1 MRALL
6 IGLVGLVT
14 IGGAQAAECRVDGA
28 SFKVIA
34 SDEQPAA
41 MPGLA
46 GSTFRVVKAS
56 SKFTEQRNP
65 SNGDITT
72 PGELHMLLKGKRG
85 TYLVTSFY
93 APGSVPASAGVSDTG
108 STVPPVRWGTR
119 DKSNER
125 KFSLAS
131 DFSVLSGP
139 LRGYDLKNLSCR

>member
-6 IGLVGLVT
+6 VGLFGLVA

-28 SFKVIA
+28 SFKVVA
-34 SDEQPAA
+34 GDDGPAA
-41 MPGLA
+41 LPGLA
-46 GSTFRVVKAS
+46 GSTFRVTKAS
-56 SKFTEQRNP
+56 SKFTERRNP
-65 SNGDITT
+65 SNGDVTT

-93 APGSVPASAGVSDTG
+93 APGSVPASAGMSGKG
-108 STVPPVRWGTR
+108 STVPPIRWGVR
-119 DKSNER
+119 DRSNER

>member
-6 IGLVGLVT
+6 VGLVGLAAV
-14 IGGAQAAECRVDGA
+14 GGAQAAECRVDGA
-28 SFKVIA
+28 SFEVVA
-34 SDEQPAA
+34 GDTQPAA
-41 MPGLA
+41 QPGFA

-65 SNGDITT
+65 SNGDVTT

-93 APGSVPASAGVSDTG
+93 SPGSVPASAGSSDKGT
-108 STVPPVRWGTR
+108 TVPPIGWGVRDR
-119 DKSNER
+119 SNER

-131 DFSVLSGP
+131 DFSVLRGP